1 MGVDSGP
8 ALVDVQLL
16 DDFWQYF
23 SLDAITKPKTTTAR
37 WCEQKLKEELQEL
50 WLQKLQGN
58 LSAEEEAQ
66 QQRPEPSPQQQ
77 VEPLGV
83 PEERNIPGE
92 TLTTPSLHRTGRN
105 HSPHSSLGIL
115 IDRSKERLK
124 RRRKKKRK
132 MLI

>member
-1 MGVDSGP
+1 MG
-8 ALVDVQLL
+8 
-16 DDFWQYF
+16 
-23 SLDAITKPKTTTAR
+23 SLDAITKTKTTTAR

-66 QQRPEPSPQQQ
+66 QQRPEPSPEQQL
-77 VEPLGV
+77 EPLGV
-83 PEERNIPGE
+83 PEERNMPGE

-105 HSPHSSLGIL
+105 HSPHSSLEIP
-115 IDRSKERLK
+115 IDRLKKRLK
-124 RRRKKKRK
+124 RRRKKKKRK

>member
-83 PEERNIPGE
+83 PEKEIFRGKLLQRPAN
-92 TLTTPSLHRTGRN
+92 TGLAEN
-105 HSPHSSLGIL
+105 TH
-115 IDRSKERLK
+115 
-124 RRRKKKRK
+124 
-132 MLI
+132 

>member
-1 MGVDSGP
+1 MG
-8 ALVDVQLL
+8 
-16 DDFWQYF
+16 

-37 WCEQKLKEELQEL
+37 WCEQKLKEELREL

-58 LSAEEEAQ
+58 LSEEAEAQ
-66 QQRPEPSPQQQ
+66 QQRPEPSPQQL

-83 PEERNIPGE
+83 LEERNTPGE

-105 HSPHSSLGIL
+105 RSPHSSLEIP
-115 IDRSKERLK
+115 IDRLKKRLK
-124 RRRKKKRK
+124 KKRMKKRK